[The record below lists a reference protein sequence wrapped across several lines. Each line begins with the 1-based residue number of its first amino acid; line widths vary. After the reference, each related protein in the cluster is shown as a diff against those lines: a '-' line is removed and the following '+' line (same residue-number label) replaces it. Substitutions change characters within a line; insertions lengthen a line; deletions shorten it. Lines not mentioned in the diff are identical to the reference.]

1 MAGVL
6 LFSFPFVFFI
16 GHFPTL
22 KKTARRMDEMG
33 LKDRTVTMLENENN
47 QSVMARLQREDAKKQ
62 MGSLR
67 ARKMKLRLSGKV
79 LAALLCLSVLTSGLF
94 ALPHDL
100 LRFGKEASAEGMD
113 EEQQQIIKDLIDK
126 LRDETEKSPLDEELQ
141 EEVEYSL
148 VGSNEANPL
157 LRRISD
163 QSPVGRAL
171 MGTREGA
178 VLHVNTPAGELVL
191 RVLEVTRAKN

>member
-1 MAGVL
+1 MNKNKTVRAFRRRLLLEGLLKALSVALCLALGAGLLFTLVCHLLLIKTALLPFFLTMAGVL

-62 MGSLR
+62 IGSLR

-79 LAALLCLSVLTSGLF
+79 LAALLCPENLSQDLPNGVNAAKS
-94 ALPHDL
+94 AL
-100 LRFGKEASAEGMD
+100 
-113 EEQQQIIKDLIDK
+113 
-126 LRDETEKSPLDEELQ
+126 
-141 EEVEYSL
+141 SL
-148 VGSNEANPL
+148 VVPCRKILFHVVNNLICDYSC
-157 LRRISD
+157 LR
-163 QSPVGRAL
+163 
-171 MGTREGA
+171 
-178 VLHVNTPAGELVL
+178 
-191 RVLEVTRAKN
+191 